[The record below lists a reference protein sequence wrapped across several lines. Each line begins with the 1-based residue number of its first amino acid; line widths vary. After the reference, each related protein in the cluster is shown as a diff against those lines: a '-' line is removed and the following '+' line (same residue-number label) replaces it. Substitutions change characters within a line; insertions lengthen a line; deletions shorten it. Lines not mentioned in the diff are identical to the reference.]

1 MREPLTGSDADCTVM
16 VLSRLEKEE
25 ESVRKVHW
33 GVGSLGDCLS
43 EALCRGALERGA
55 RRRPLTPIFKFPNV
69 QLPIS
74 IEPSYPSGLSTF

>member
-43 EALCRGALERGA
+43 EALSRGAWRGGA
-55 RRRPLTPIFKFPNV
+55 RRRPPLSKLKFPNV